1 VRPVLRAAALL
12 ACAGCAVDQDAEVA
26 LYRQVLDAAVP
37 RVPDYEPGEALAL
50 PRALALA
57 NQNNEQLAVRGED
70 YVQALIQQ
78 SRIADSFLPTVALA
92 PNYTIAERPTGAL
105 ALNTTGFRRVG
116 STVQRFEAP
125 VTGDVN
131 VFRGFGDVASLHAA
145 EAIVGQRRELLLD
158 LQSSVLV
165 DTAQVYYQVLRSERS
180 AEVLRNSLAL
190 QVARLSDVEQQLR
203 NGLATRLSVAQT
215 RAQVDGTRAT
225 LVQAEGDVSN
235 ARVALAQLLGV
246 PSVTG
251 TLSGGFAVPAERAA
265 LEDCEQ
271 SALEQRQDL
280 HAATAAVEAS
290 RHQVEQALAQY
301 WPSVDLDVAGYLYRE
316 DYADASRWATL
327 LSVHVPIFSAGQ
339 IRADVRNA
347 WSRCRQAAMLES
359 AARRQIVRDVRTAHN
374 DVATTD
380 RLIRE
385 LRDEVAAA
393 DDALQ
398 QSRAAF
404 ANSLA
409 TNLDVLS
416 AQDKLLTAQLD
427 LASAEFDETVF
438 YLDLLR
444 AMGTLQQVAI
454 EPANRPASGRRT

>member
-1 VRPVLRAAALL
+1 VRTRRLGPALGGAALL
-12 ACAGCAVDQDAEVA
+12 TCAGCAVDQAAEVA

-78 SRIADSFLPTVALA
+78 SRIADSFLPTIAFA
-92 PNYTIAERPTGAL
+92 PNYTIAERPTGSL
-105 ALNTTGFRRVG
+105 ALSTSGFRRAG

-158 LQSSVLV
+158 LQSRVLV
-165 DTAQVYYQVLRSERS
+165 DTAQIYYQVLRSERS
-180 AEVLRNSLAL
+180 VEVLRNSLAL

-225 LVQAEGDVSN
+225 LVQAEGDVAN

-251 TLSGGFAVPAERAA
+251 ALTGGFAVPAERAA
-265 LEDCEQ
+265 LEACEQ
-271 SALEQRQDL
+271 GALEQRQDL
-280 HAATAAVEAS
+280 HAAAAAVEAS
-290 RHQVEQALAQY
+290 RHQVEQAVAQY
-301 WPSVDLDVAGYLYRE
+301 WPSIDVDVAGYLYRE
-316 DYADASRWATL
+316 DYADASRWAAL

-339 IRADVRNA
+339 IRADVRGA

-359 AARRQIVRDVRTAHN
+359 AARRQVVRDVRTAHN
-374 DVATTD
+374 DLATAD

-416 AQDKLLTAQLD
+416 AQDRLLTAQLD

-444 AMGTLQQVAI
+444 AMGTLQQVAV
-454 EPANRPASGRRT
+454 EPASGR